1 MVRTG
6 VSCAGGSE
14 TVKRISLKGRR
25 ASLAPKEGGR
35 HSERGDNDLSRVR
48 KVPTK
53 VKDRVLVA
61 VDWCL
66 IK

>member
-1 MVRTG
+1 MEVAMVRTG

-25 ASLAPKEGGR
+25 ASLAPKEGGQ

-48 KVPTK
+48 KVPT
-53 VKDRVLVA
+53 
-61 VDWCL
+61 
-66 IK
+66 